1 MAGASSS
8 KRSDELREL
17 NMPEVIQRRGMNRR
31 GFIQTSAAFSLG
43 LLLSNTAK
51 VFARTPKKVLVF
63 GGTDFLGPAV
73 VDALM
78 ADGHTVTIFNRGVTN
93 AELFSH
99 VEKLRGFRSS
109 DSNDQDLSALSH
121 RRFDVVIDVW
131 PNDPDVVASAAEFMK
146 DRTNH
151 YLFVSSVG
159 AYDHKFFAKP
169 EQITEDTPLQ
179 PWDAR
184 GRPYNRNKAESE
196 RRLHK
201 IIGERLTIVR
211 PGPIKGRGDNG
222 ADLLT
227 WLLRAQDGGD
237 HIGPGDGKSP
247 VELVDAKDV
256 ARFLTLAI
264 DRGLYGVFNT
274 TGRSIS
280 FQEFLNQ
287 CKAATRSDV
296 TFVWIPQEFLHQH
309 GLESDAVLHTFVG
322 NFPLWLPDPQD
333 QGLYRVSSAKA
344 YAAGWQTR
352 PFEET
357 AFDCLSDFYSG
368 QSQRPNYLT
377 AAREKE
383 VLEAWK
389 KRTSLNRAHE
399 PAYA

>member
-1 MAGASSS
+1 MS
-8 KRSDELREL
+8 KCKSQ
-17 NMPEVIQRRGMNRR
+17 PVMNRR
-31 GFIQTSAAFSLG
+31 RFIRTSAASSFSLLVAG
-43 LLLSNTAK
+43 TSN

-78 ADGHTVTIFNRGVTN
+78 ADGHAVTIFNRGVSN
-93 AELFSH
+93 PELFPH
-99 VEKLRGFRSS
+99 VEKLRGFRSA
-109 DSNDQDLSALSH
+109 DPNDQDLSALSR

-131 PNDPDVVASAAEFMK
+131 PNDPDVVASAAEFLK

-151 YLFVSSVG
+151 YLYVSSVG

-169 EQITEDTPLQ
+169 DPIVEDTPLQ
-179 PWDAR
+179 PWDAP

-211 PGPIKGRGDNG
+211 PGPIKGHRDDS

-227 WLLRAQDGGD
+227 WLLRAQDGGE

-247 VELVDAKDV
+247 VELVDVKDV
-256 ARFLTLAI
+256 ARFLALAI
-264 DRGLYGVFNT
+264 NRSLYGVFNT

-280 FQEFLNQ
+280 FQEFLEQ
-287 CKAATRSDV
+287 CKRATDSDV
-296 TFVWIPQEFLHQH
+296 KFVWIPQNFLHEQ

-322 NFPLWLPDPQD
+322 NFPLWEPDPNY

-344 YAAGWQTR
+344 FAAGWQTR
-352 PFEET
+352 PFAET
-357 AFDCLSDFYSG
+357 ALDCLSDFYSG
-368 QSQRPNYLT
+368 QIARPNYLT

-389 KRTSLNRAHE
+389 NRKSS
-399 PAYA
+399 

>member
-1 MAGASSS
+1 
-8 KRSDELREL
+8 
-17 NMPEVIQRRGMNRR
+17 MPEVIHRRGMNCR
-31 GFIQTSAAFSLG
+31 GFIQTSAASFLG

-99 VEKLRGFRSS
+99 VEKLR
-109 DSNDQDLSALSH
+109 
-121 RRFDVVIDVW
+121 
-131 PNDPDVVASAAEFMK
+131 
-146 DRTNH
+146 
-151 YLFVSSVG
+151 
-159 AYDHKFFAKP
+159 
-169 EQITEDTPLQ
+169 
-179 PWDAR
+179 
-184 GRPYNRNKAESE
+184 
-196 RRLHK
+196 
-201 IIGERLTIVR
+201 
-211 PGPIKGRGDNG
+211 
-222 ADLLT
+222 
-227 WLLRAQDGGD
+227 
-237 HIGPGDGKSP
+237 
-247 VELVDAKDV
+247 
-256 ARFLTLAI
+256 
-264 DRGLYGVFNT
+264 
-274 TGRSIS
+274 
-280 FQEFLNQ
+280 
-287 CKAATRSDV
+287 
-296 TFVWIPQEFLHQH
+296 
-309 GLESDAVLHTFVG
+309 
-322 NFPLWLPDPQD
+322 D